1 MGNCKVELDRSEIID
16 TNNIITPDNELYHE
30 FVECISSALDARDP
44 YTGDHSRRVSDT
56 ATLLAKMLGLSDDEI
71 QEIHIAAHLHDIG
84 KIGIPDSVL
93 LKPGRLDDEEWK
105 MMKRH
110 PQIGADILAK
120 SPRFS
125 RISAIILHHHERY
138 DGKGYPFGAKEQE
151 IPLGSRIIAVCDSID
166 AMASERAY
174 RKALPL
180 DTVYEEIEKNI
191 GLMYD
196 PDVAKK
202 ILDNRSIIEE
212 VYGHKE
218 LCGECHFCHENGDDI
233 LKRVFL

>member
-16 TNNIITPDNELYHE
+16 TNNIITPDNKLYHE

-56 ATLLAKMLGLSDDEI
+56 ATLLAEMLGLSDDEI

-105 MMKRH
+105 LMKQH

-120 SPRFS
+120 SPSFS

-138 DGKGYPFGAKEQE
+138 DGNGYPFGAKEQE

-166 AMASERAY
+166 AMASARAY

-180 DTVYEEIEKNI
+180 DTVCKEIEKNI

-202 ILDNRSIIEE
+202 ILDNWSIIKEI
-212 VYGHKE
+212 YGHKE
-218 LCGECHFCHENGDDI
+218 LCGECHLCHDNGEDI
-233 LKRVFL
+233 